1 MGASDAGTE
10 TPEDSSFSEGLKRY
24 SRTSRWTQLSQ
35 YMAWL
40 LITINRHLQRT
51 HCFQLWEPTI
61 DMAHV
66 KDVPIY
72 ITKKASAD
80 RFSIFYRAEGPDQA
94 SRRDAQPAPK
104 WSCSAGDWGAASTS
118 KKDIRSHGRMSFFR
132 KCIDTCPAC
141 YVFPALVFLRFLSSG
156 YSLTV
161 PKERDAPRRI
171 LHKILSRVK

>member
-1 MGASDAGTE
+1 
-10 TPEDSSFSEGLKRY
+10 
-24 SRTSRWTQLSQ
+24 
-35 YMAWL
+35 MAWL

-141 YVFPALVFLRFLSSG
+141 CVCAEFGTNAVIPRKILYRVSG
-156 YSLTV
+156 GKADRTRTAV
-161 PKERDAPRRI
+161 PKTRYNDKSKTHQGPCWI
-171 LHKILSRVK
+171 LPAGTKLGIIMVFSQTV

>member
-72 ITKKASAD
+72 IMKKASAD

-94 SRRDAQPAPK
+94 SRRDAQPAPVR
-104 WSCSAGDWGAASTS
+104 SCSKGFGEASPTS
-118 KKDIRSHGRMSFFR
+118 KMNVPLGGGTFIFGMMVPSCTACCVF
-132 KCIDTCPAC
+132 CPAI
-141 YVFPALVFLRFLSSG
+141 S
-156 YSLTV
+156 
-161 PKERDAPRRI
+161 PR
-171 LHKILSRVK
+171 S

>member
-72 ITKKASAD
+72 IRKKASAD
-80 RFSIFYRAEGPDQA
+80 RFSIFYQTEGPDQA

-141 YVFPALVFLRFLSSG
+141 YVFLAPVFQLRLFFNHTEGGDTAGSLFYKGPLV
-156 YSLTV
+156 
-161 PKERDAPRRI
+161 K
-171 LHKILSRVK
+171 

>member
-1 MGASDAGTE
+1 MGVSDAGTE

-118 KKDIRSHGRMSFFR
+118 KKDIRSHGRMSFFASVL
-132 KCIDTCPAC
+132 TL
-141 YVFPALVFLRFLSSG
+141 ALLATFSRPPFSSSG
-156 YSLTV
+156 YSLIIPREEIKREVCFT
-161 PKERDAPRRI
+161 RDP
-171 LHKILSRVK
+171 

>member
-10 TPEDSSFSEGLKRY
+10 TPENSSFSEGLKRY

-141 YVFPALVFLRFLSSG
+141 YICAEFGTIVVIPRKILYRVSG
-156 YSLTV
+156 GKADRTRTAV
-161 PKERDAPRRI
+161 PKTRYNE
-171 LHKILSRVK
+171 

>member
-80 RFSIFYRAEGPDQA
+80 RFSIFYQTEGPDQA
-94 SRRDAQPAPK
+94 SRRDAQPAPE
-104 WSCSAGDWGAASTS
+104 WSCSKGFGGAATN
-118 KKDIRSHGRMSFFR
+118 KQIGPPAHGGRANFASWVPR
-132 KCIDTCPAC
+132 CPAC
-141 YVFPALVFLRFLSSG
+141 PFLRPRFPPSP
-156 YSLTV
+156 V
-161 PKERDAPRRI
+161 PCAKRHFQYI
-171 LHKILSRVK
+171 LR